1 MPNPDRNPI
10 KQVSLDLL
18 SIMGNPSILDVTKIA
33 GSLEF
38 EYETKTLIM
47 TDQLN
52 KIRESAMFVYNR
64 SAEILSNFAKS
75 K

>member
-1 MPNPDRNPI
+1 
-10 KQVSLDLL
+10 
-18 SIMGNPSILDVTKIA
+18 MGNPSILDVTKIA